1 MTAVAKAVGK
11 ARKRQKSGERPV
23 PRPRP
28 KVGRGHQ
35 FAALP
40 FKVSEGETSVMLVT
54 SRETGRWIL
63 PKGWAEKAL
72 TGPQLAAK
80 EAFEEAGIVGNI
92 DAASI
97 GWYSY
102 LKQMP
107 RGPQV
112 ECKVTVFPLRVER
125 LLDEWPERQQRA
137 RAWFTL
143 SEAALV
149 VTDGELVALLLRLAA
164 PDP

>member
-1 MTAVAKAVGK
+1 MGN
-11 ARKRQKSGERPV
+11 ARKSLANSNKPERSGRL
-23 PRPRP
+23 
-28 KVGRGHQ
+28 KGGGRRQ

-40 FKVSEGETSVMLVT
+40 FKVSEGEIHVMLVT

-63 PKGWAEKAL
+63 PKGWAEEDL

-80 EAFEEAGIVGNI
+80 EALEEAGIVGKI
-92 DAASI
+92 DAVSV
-97 GWYSY
+97 GSYKY

-107 RGPQV
+107 RGHQV
-112 ECKVTVFPLRVER
+112 ECEVTVFPLVVER

-143 SEAALV
+143 SGAAMV
-149 VTDGELVALLLRLAA
+149 VTDGELVTLLLHLAA